1 MEKITLKI
9 GGMHCAAC
17 SAYLEK
23 ELSKTEGVVNPA
35 VSIAT
40 NTATFEYDNSKLTI
54 KDIEKIV
61 KK

>member
-40 NTATFEYDNSKLTI
+40 NTATFEYDN
-54 KDIEKIV
+54 
-61 KK
+61 